1 MGARL
6 LLRRGFSLV
15 ELLVALLIIDVGL
28 LAMAGTTIA
37 LVRQRTGL
45 HARATAVRAAS
56 TRLEWL
62 GAAPCAPT
70 SGTASSAELDER
82 WSVQLESNATRE
94 LTDSVVFGRDGVH
107 TVVVRTRL
115 PC

>member
-1 MGARL
+1 M
-6 LLRRGFSLV
+6 

-28 LAMAGTTIA
+28 IAMAGTTIA
-37 LVRQRTGL
+37 LVRQRTDL

-62 GAAPCAPT
+62 GAGPCQPT
-70 SGTASSAELDER
+70 NGTATSAELVEH
-82 WSVQLESNATRE
+82 WSAQLQSNATRE
-94 LTDSVVFGRDGVH
+94 LTDSVRFGREGVH
-107 TVVVRTRL
+107 AVVVRTLL